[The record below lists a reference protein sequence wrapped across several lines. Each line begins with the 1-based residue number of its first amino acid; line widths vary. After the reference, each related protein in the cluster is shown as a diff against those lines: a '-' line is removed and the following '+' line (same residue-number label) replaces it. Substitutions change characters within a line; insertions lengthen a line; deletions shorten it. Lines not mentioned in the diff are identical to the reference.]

1 MSKQEEQLQKII
13 TQKYLALYPNAVE
26 AWTEYRRTG
35 FPYLMKPMDE
45 VAPGRIGASIED
57 CRVPERFRFA
67 PTAYNSN
74 PNMAEIPTLLGGGD
88 IGATKLWWVRSNRP
102 KQPNQ

>member
-1 MSKQEEQLQKII
+1 
-13 TQKYLALYPNAVE
+13 
-26 AWTEYRRTG
+26 
-35 FPYLMKPMDE
+35 MKPMDE
-45 VAPGRIGASIED
+45 AAPGRIGASIED

-88 IGATKLWWVRSNRP
+88 MELLNYGGYVQTGPNNLISN
-102 KQPNQ
+102 NDIHF

>member
-1 MSKQEEQLQKII
+1 MKLLLEELAPQQKI
-13 TQKYLALYPNAVE
+13 
-26 AWTEYRRTG
+26 
-35 FPYLMKPMDE
+35 
-45 VAPGRIGASIED
+45 
-57 CRVPERFRFA
+57 ERFRFA